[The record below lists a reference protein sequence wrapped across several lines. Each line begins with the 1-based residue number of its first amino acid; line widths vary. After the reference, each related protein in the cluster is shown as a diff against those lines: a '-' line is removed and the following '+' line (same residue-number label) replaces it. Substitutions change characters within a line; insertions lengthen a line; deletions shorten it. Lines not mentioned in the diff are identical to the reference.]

1 MNLSLL
7 AHLWRANRGRLAIVA
22 LALGI
27 WGALPPIIFDA
38 FGEELGAIMDSGLIP
53 EQFMQFTE
61 FGGGDLFSLAGS
73 VALGVI
79 HPIAVGLGLVF
90 AVGFAGAAVAGER
103 QRGTLEVL
111 LSRPISRRIVYGTA
125 AVAAAVFVGVA
136 SAGLV
141 VGALVGSALTQRVV
155 ELVPANLP
163 ILWLNIALLFWA
175 IAAVALAASVS
186 FDRATPAIGAALAF
200 VLVSYFLDVLGDL
213 WPDAAFLQ
221 PYSVFHYLDARGA
234 LSGLPDPANFV
245 VLVGVIAAAVAYALV
260 VFPRRDLAAPS

>member
-1 MNLSLL
+1 MNPALL
-7 AHLWRANRGRLAIVA
+7 AHLWRANRARLAIVTAA
-22 LALGI
+22 LAI
-27 WGALPPIIFDA
+27 WGALPPIIYDA
-38 FGEELGAIMDSGLIP
+38 FGADIAAIFESGVIP
-53 EQFMQFTE
+53 EQFIRFSQ

-90 AVGFAGAAVAGER
+90 AVGFAAAAVAGER

-111 LSRPISRRIVYGTA
+111 LARPLSRRVVYGTLA
-125 AVAAAVFVGVA
+125 LATAVFVGIA
-136 SAGLV
+136 AAGLV
-141 VGALVGSALTQRVV
+141 AGALLGSALTGRIG
-155 ELVPANLP
+155 ELGVSNLP
-163 ILWLNIALLFWA
+163 LLWLNLALLFGS
-175 IAAVALAASVS
+175 IAAVSLAASVS
-186 FDRATPAIGAALAF
+186 TDRTTPAIGVALAF

-234 LSGLPDPANFV
+234 LSGLPDPADYL
-245 VLVGVIAAAVAYALV
+245 VLAGVIVGAVAYALV

>member
-1 MNLSLL
+1 MNLPFL
-7 AHLWRANRGRLAIVA
+7 AHLWRANRLRLAIVT

-27 WGALPPIIFDA
+27 WGALPPIIYDA
-38 FGEELGAIMDSGLIP
+38 FGEDIAAIFESGVIP
-53 EQFMQFTE
+53 EQFVRFSQ

-111 LSRPISRRIVYGTA
+111 LARPLSRRVVYGTVALATA
-125 AVAAAVFVGVA
+125 AFVAVA

-141 VGALVGSALTQRVV
+141 VGALVGSALTGRVA
-155 ELVPANLP
+155 ELGPGNLP
-163 ILWLNIALLFWA
+163 LLWLNVALLFGA
-175 IAAVALAASVS
+175 IAAVSLAASVS
-186 FDRATPAIGAALAF
+186 TDRVTPAIGVALAF

-234 LSGLPDPANFV
+234 LSGLPDPGDYL
-245 VLVGVIAAAVAYALV
+245 VLGAVIAAAVVYALV
-260 VFPRRDLAAPS
+260 VFPRRDLAAPT